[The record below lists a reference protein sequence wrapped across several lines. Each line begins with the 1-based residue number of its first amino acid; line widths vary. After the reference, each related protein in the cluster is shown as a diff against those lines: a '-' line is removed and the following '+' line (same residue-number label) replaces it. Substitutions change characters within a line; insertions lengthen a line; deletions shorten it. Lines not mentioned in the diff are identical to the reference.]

1 MANTK
6 SASKRARQTTVR
18 ALRNRSVL
26 TRLRKMQKSFG
37 GAAGQKDETSVR
49 SLVSAI
55 DKAAK
60 RGIIHRNAAN
70 RRKARLNKSRNAAK
84 PATTPAI

>member
-6 SASKRARQTTVR
+6 SAAKRSRQSLKRATQ
-18 ALRNRSVL
+18 NR
-26 TRLRKMQKSFG
+26 
-37 GAAGQKDETSVR
+37 GARTSLR
-49 SLVSAI
+49 SLQKRSRAEGKPNPEQIRSLISAL

-70 RRKARLNKSRNAAK
+70 RRKARLNALLAGKK
-84 PATTPAI
+84 

>member
-18 ALRNRSVL
+18 SLRNRSVL
-26 TRLRKMQKSFG
+26 TRLRKMQKGISG
-37 GAAGQKDETSVR
+37 PGTKPEAKDVQAMI
-49 SLVSAI
+49 SAI

-60 RGIIHRNAAN
+60 RGIIHKNAAN
-70 RRKARLNKSRNAAK
+70 RRKARLNRSLVA
-84 PATTPAI
+84 PATASPAA

>member
-6 SASKRARQTTVR
+6 SAAKRSRQSLTRANQNRGVR
-18 ALRNRSVL
+18 
-26 TRLRKMQKSFG
+26 TRLRTLQKRVR
-37 GAAGQKDETSVR
+37 GAAKPDAEHIRG
-49 SLVSAI
+49 LISAL

-70 RRKARLNKSRNAAK
+70 RHKTRLNALIAGAAARK
-84 PATTPAI
+84 

>member
-6 SASKRARQTTVR
+6 SAAKRARQTQR
-18 ALRNRSVL
+18 RSLHNRSVL
-26 TRLRKMQKSFG
+26 ARLRTLNKRAS
-37 GAAGQKDETSVR
+37 GANAQPVDIGT
-49 SLVSAI
+49 LISAI

-70 RRKARLNKSRNAAK
+70 RRKARLARARTAAAK
-84 PATTPAI
+84 